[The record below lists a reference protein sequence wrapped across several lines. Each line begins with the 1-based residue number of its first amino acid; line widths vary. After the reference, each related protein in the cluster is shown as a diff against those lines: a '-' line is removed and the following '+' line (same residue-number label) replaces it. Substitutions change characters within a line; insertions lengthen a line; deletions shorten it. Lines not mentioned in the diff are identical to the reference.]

1 MLLRFEVRETRVGR
15 ARARASGAF
24 SALLIG
30 AFGATALCVLPREG
44 QASEVVGT
52 SVASGKASVPK
63 QLSLSECLELAR
75 ANFPKVHGARARLKR
90 AESEKREARLM
101 PFGEVHAT
109 AGAGILP
116 SWRGTSLYSPN
127 SDAGLT
133 GNMALAYQIGVEGV
147 IPLWTFGKFTSLWAA
162 ADAAVDASQSDV
174 QKAKNE
180 VELEVHRA
188 YYGVLFARDARL
200 LIAEVRGELNQG
212 IERLEEKLSS
222 GEGDDLDLLKLKMVQ
237 AELEA
242 RGSEAGK
249 QEQIALAGLRFF
261 TGVERPLDLPDVP
274 LVRSTHELGPLPVYL
289 EAARLHRPELN
300 MVRAGLRARRAL
312 VELERAKYLPDL
324 GIAFAAKMTRAPEVT
339 DQRNP
344 FANDPLN
351 APFVGFGLAMRWK
364 LDFLPQTARVAK
376 AQADLE
382 EMRATERFAI
392 GGIAVEVEEAYRGA
406 ADAKERADAWHR
418 SAHFAKQWLIR
429 VQQGAELGLIEED
442 EFVEPAKEYAL
453 KRFSEMQAIFEYN
466 VAVAKLGQTTGWPA
480 LLGESA

>member
-1 MLLRFEVRETRVGR
+1 MLLRSKNHDPSWGPSGRGVGLSLGLGLCLAVLMLSTQGSATESR
-15 ARARASGAF
+15 AF
-24 SALLIG
+24 SAP
-30 AFGATALCVLPREG
+30 AATSRAR
-44 QASEVVGT
+44 
-52 SVASGKASVPK
+52 K
-63 QLSLSECLELAR
+63 LSLAECLELAR
-75 ANFPKVHGARARLKR
+75 ENFPKVHGARARLQR
-90 AESEKREARLM
+90 AESERREARLM
-101 PFGEVHAT
+101 PFGEINVT
-109 AGAGILP
+109 GGAGILP
-116 SWRGTSLYSPN
+116 SWRGTSSYSPN

-133 GNMALAYQIGVEGV
+133 ANMALAYQIGVEGV
-147 IPLWTFGKFTSLWAA
+147 VPLWTFGKFTSLWNAT
-162 ADAAVDASQSDV
+162 DAAVDAGKSDV

-188 YYGVLFARDARL
+188 YHGVLFARDARL
-200 LIAEVRGELNQG
+200 LIEEVRGELDRG
-212 IERLEEKLSS
+212 IERLEEKLST

-242 RGSEAGK
+242 RGSEANK
-249 QEQIALAGLRFF
+249 QEKVALAGLRFF
-261 TGVERPLDLPDVP
+261 TGLEVPVDLPDVP
-274 LVRSTHELGPLPVYL
+274 LVRSKHELGPLPLYL

-300 MVRAGLRARRAL
+300 MVRAGLRARRAF

-376 AQADLE
+376 AEADLE

-406 ADAKERADAWHR
+406 ADAKKRADAWRR

-429 VQQGAELGLIEED
+429 VQQGSELGLTEDD

-453 KRFSEMQAIFEYN
+453 KRFSEMQAIFDYN
-466 VAVAKLGQTTGWPA
+466 VALARLGQTTGWPT
-480 LLGESA
+480 LLEGPS